1 MEENKNEIILFENLG
16 VKLEVNLKDETV
28 RLTQNQQSELFGKAK
43 FTVNEHLKN
52 IYKEGELIEKETMTK
67 FGNYEFADIEY
78 EINGN
83 PKYCMPN
90 TINICFACVSSEAL
104 MLSTKQYCG
113 ISNGLACNSKSYK
126 PSYVLSGMGIPVEKI
141 ENLVRI
147 SWGSNFEVGVS
158 VFLRAHFER
167 AKTGDSALSNTAQP
181 WSGAT
186 GDIKKQLSFR

>member
-1 MEENKNEIILFENLG
+1 MA
-16 VKLEVNLKDETV
+16 
-28 RLTQNQQSELFGKAK
+28 ELFRKAK
-43 FTVNEHLKN
+43 STV
-52 IYKEGELIEKETMTK
+52 KETMTK
-67 FGNYEFADIEY
+67 FGNSEFADIEY

-83 PKYCMPN
+83 PQYCMPN

-104 MLSTKQYCG
+104 ILSPKQYCG

-147 SWGSNFEVGVS
+147 SWGANFEVGVS

-167 AKTGDSALSNTAQP
+167 AKTGDSALSNTA
-181 WSGAT
+181 
-186 GDIKKQLSFR
+186 